1 MDAIH
6 NLTHGF
12 ALALTPYN
20 LWMAVVGCFFG
31 TIIGIL
37 PGLGPSAT
45 IAMLLPFTFGMSPVP
60 AMIMLCA
67 IVYGSKYGGST
78 TSILISVPGENA
90 SVVTTFDGYQMALQG
105 RAGTA
110 LGISAIGSFI
120 GGVIGMFG
128 LIFVCVPLVQ
138 FSLKFGPAEYF
149 SLIIM
154 GMLTVVFVGGKSII
168 KSLMSAAIGL
178 GLGLVGSDVVQ
189 GAPRF
194 VYGIPELM
202 DGVPFIVVV
211 MGLFGISEVLES
223 AEEQMKMDSIRV
235 PFSRLWPSLSD
246 ILQSKWAILRGT
258 VIGFFIGVL
267 PGAGSTLSSFISYG
281 VEKSVSKHPERFG
294 KGAIEGVAGPET
306 ANNAACSGEMVPL
319 LGLGIPSSGS
329 NAMLLGGMMLYG
341 LRPGPML
348 FQTNPDFVWTVIASM
363 FIGNFI
369 LIIMNLPMV
378 PLFAYTLRL
387 PYSILYPAI
396 LLICMVGVYTLNSHI
411 FDVWAMLILGVAGYL
426 MKKYDIPGAPMVIG
440 LILGP
445 ILEQSMYRALS
456 LAHGDLATF
465 VTRPISA
472 VLLGISVVMTMA
484 VLFRTIKTMR
494 KQLADD
500 SMMA

>member
-1 MDAIH
+1 MGVLH
-6 NLTHGF
+6 SLMHGF

-20 LWMAVVGCFFG
+20 IWMAILGCFLG

-78 TSILISVPGENA
+78 TSILINVPGENA
-90 SVVTTFDGYQMALQG
+90 SVVTTFDGYQLALRG
-105 RAGTA
+105 RAGAA
-110 LGISAIGSFI
+110 LGLSAIGSFV
-120 GGVIGMFG
+120 GGVLGLFG
-128 LIFVCVPLVQ
+128 LIFVAVPLVEI
-138 FSLKFGPAEYF
+138 SLKFGPAEYF
-149 SLIIM
+149 SLIVM
-154 GMLTVVFVGGKSII
+154 GMLTIVFVGGKSIT
-168 KSLMSAAIGL
+168 KSLMSAVIGL
-178 GLGLVGSDVVQ
+178 ALGVVGTDVVQ

-194 VYGIPELM
+194 VYGISQLM
-202 DGVPFIVVV
+202 DGIPFIVMV
-211 MGLFGISEVLES
+211 MGLFGVSEVLES
-223 AEEQMKMDSIRV
+223 SEEHLKMDSIRV
-235 PFSRLWPSLSD
+235 PFSQLWPSLSD
-246 ILQSKWAILRGT
+246 ILESKWAILRGT
-258 VIGFFIGVL
+258 VIGFFVGIL

-281 VEKSVSKHPERFG
+281 VEKTTSKHPERFG
-294 KGAIEGVAGPET
+294 KGAVEGVAGPET

-319 LGLGIPSSGS
+319 FALGIPSSGS

-348 FQTNPDFVWTVIASM
+348 FKTNPDFVWAVIASM

-396 LLICMVGVYTLNSHI
+396 LLICMVGVYTLNNSI
-411 FDVWAMLILGVAGYL
+411 FDVYAMLVFGVAGYF

-445 ILEQSMYRALS
+445 MLEQSLYRALS
-456 LAHGDLATF
+456 LAHGNIATF

-472 VLLGISVVMTMA
+472 VLLGIAAVMTLA
-484 VLFRTIKTMR
+484 VLFKQVKVVR
-494 KQLADD
+494 KQIADD
-500 SMMA
+500 NA

>member
-1 MDAIH
+1 MADVFH
-6 NLTHGF
+6 NLMHGF
-12 ALALTPYN
+12 ALAITPYN
-20 LWMAVVGCFFG
+20 IWMAVVGCFFG
-31 TIIGIL
+31 TIVGIL

-45 IAMLLPFTFGMSPVP
+45 IAMLLPFTFGMPPVP

-78 TSILISVPGENA
+78 TSILINVPGEGA
-90 SVVTTFDGYQMALQG
+90 SVVTCFDGYQMAHQG
-105 RAGTA
+105 RAGAA

-120 GGVIGMFG
+120 GGVLGMFG
-128 LIFVCVPLVQ
+128 LIFVCVPLVE

-149 SLIIM
+149 SLIVM
-154 GMLTVVFVGGKSII
+154 GMLTVVFVGGKSIT
-168 KSLMSAAIGL
+168 KSLMSAVIGLAIGV
-178 GLGLVGSDVVQ
+178 VGSDVVQ

-194 VYGIPELM
+194 VYGVPELM
-202 DGVPFIVVV
+202 DGIPFIVVV
-211 MGLFGISEVLES
+211 MGVFGISEVLES
-223 AEEQMKMDSIRV
+223 AEERLKIDSIKV
-235 PFSRLWPSLSD
+235 PFSKLRPTLSD
-246 ILQSKWAILRGT
+246 VLQSKWAILRGT
-258 VIGFFIGVL
+258 VIGFFIGTL
-267 PGAGSTLSSFISYG
+267 PGAGSTLSSFISYS
-281 VEKSVSKHPERFG
+281 VEKGTSKHPERFG

-341 LRPGPML
+341 LKPGPML
-348 FQTNPDFVWTVIASM
+348 FKTNPDFVWTLIASM

-396 LLICMVGVYTLNSHI
+396 LLICMVGVYTLNNNV
-411 FDVWAMLILGVAGYL
+411 FDVWAMLIFGIAGYF

-445 ILEQSMYRALS
+445 ILETSLYRALS
-456 LAHGDLATF
+456 LGHGDITVF

-472 VLLGISVVMTMA
+472 VILGIAAVMSVA
-484 VLFRTIKTMR
+484 VLFKTIKIMR
-494 KQLADD
+494 KEVGEEK
-500 SMMA
+500 S

>member
-1 MDAIH
+1 MDVLY
-6 NLTHGF
+6 NLMHGF

-20 LWMAVVGCFFG
+20 VWMAVVGCFFG
-31 TIIGIL
+31 TVIGIL

-45 IAMLLPFTFGMSPVP
+45 IAMLLPFTFGMAPVP

-78 TSILISVPGENA
+78 TSILINVPGENA

-105 RAGTA
+105 RAGAA
-110 LGISAIGSFI
+110 LGLSAIGSFV
-120 GGVIGMFG
+120 GGVLGMFG
-128 LIFVCVPLVQ
+128 LIFVCVPLVE

-149 SLIIM
+149 SLIVM
-154 GMLTVVFVGGKSII
+154 GMLTVVFVGGKAII
-168 KSLMSAAIGL
+168 KSLMSAVIGL
-178 GLGLVGSDVVQ
+178 SLGLVGSDVVQ

-194 VYGIPELM
+194 VYGVPELM
-202 DGVPFIVVV
+202 DGIPFIVVV
-211 MGLFGISEVLES
+211 MGIFGISEVLVS

-235 PFSRLWPSLSD
+235 PFSKLWPTLSD
-246 ILQSKWAILRGT
+246 IFQSKWAILRGT

-281 VEKSVSKHPERFG
+281 VEKSASKHPERFG

-348 FQTNPDFVWTVIASM
+348 FKTNPDFVWTLIASM
-363 FIGNFI
+363 FIGNLI
-369 LIIMNLPMV
+369 LIVMNLPMV

-396 LLICMVGVYTLNSHI
+396 LLICVVGVYTLNNHI
-411 FDVWAMLILGVAGYL
+411 FDVYAMLILGIAGYF

-445 ILEQSMYRALS
+445 ILEQNLYRALS
-456 LAHGDLATF
+456 LAHGDITVF

-472 VLLGISVVMTMA
+472 VLLGIAAVMSIV
-484 VLFRTIKTMR
+484 VLFKTIKIMR
-494 KQLADD
+494 QQIGEEE
-500 SMMA
+500 S